1 MNIKEN
7 NYITILGWMRTKL
20 DLVGNELLTYAL
32 LYGFSQDGNNS
43 FSGTRQYIADFVG
56 VSTRQISNILSS
68 LIDKGLI
75 VKFEEQ
81 LLHGKQKLISYRAL
95 YPKMENGTTIP
106 KEVLNY
112 DWLNN

>member
-7 NYITILGWMRTKL
+7 NYITILGWMRTQL
-20 DLVGNELLTYAL
+20 NLVGNELLTYAL

-56 VSTRQISNILSS
+56 VSVRQISNILSS

-81 LLHGKQKLISYRAL
+81 LPHGNQKIISYRAI
-95 YPKMENGTTIP
+95 YPRLEKSQTIP
-106 KEVLNY
+106 KDALNY
-112 DWLNN
+112 DWLNS